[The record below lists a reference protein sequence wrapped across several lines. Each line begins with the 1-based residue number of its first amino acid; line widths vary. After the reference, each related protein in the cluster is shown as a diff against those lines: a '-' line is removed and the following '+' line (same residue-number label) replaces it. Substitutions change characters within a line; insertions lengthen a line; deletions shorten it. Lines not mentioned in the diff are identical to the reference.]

1 MFELAILRTVAV
13 ISEAGVRLYKTFR
26 GDIDGFARGGS
37 VGDKEAVTDEQW
49 SMIDDVLG
57 RMVIGLRDL
66 SSSDF
71 DERTSSMLRDH
82 FTDGARFLMANMA
95 KAKA

>member
-1 MFELAILRTVAV
+1 M
-13 ISEAGVRLYKTFR
+13 ISEAGVRLYMAFR

-37 VGDKEAVTDEQW
+37 ITDKEAVTDEQW

-57 RMVIGLRDL
+57 RMVIGLRGL

-71 DERTSSMLRDH
+71 DVATSSMLRDH
-82 FTDGARFLMANMA
+82 FTDGAQSLMATMAEA
-95 KAKA
+95 KA